1 MWEIGVQPQ
10 RPHQQVKHLHLP
22 LEHQEPLI
30 LHLKME
36 EVHREGESMIQ
47 RLVSACTQ
55 WGWTDGHQSALV
67 ARRATKWST
76 ILIGTPELLFSHS
89 HHGKWF
95 KLLLG
100 TYA

>member
-1 MWEIGVQPQ
+1 MWEIGVHPQ
-10 RPHQQVKHLHLP
+10 RPHQQVKHLHLL

-55 WGWTDGHQSALV
+55 WGWTDVHTNSPEPAGGQKGHQA
-67 ARRATKWST
+67 
-76 ILIGTPELLFSHS
+76 E
-89 HHGKWF
+89 HHPHRNP
-95 KLLLG
+95 
-100 TYA
+100 